1 MKCCARLGGLPMKRC
16 ARLIAAAL
24 AVLAWTGSAPAAS
37 SVKLP
42 PPDLRGLVP
51 LAALPVDKPP
61 IPLPAIAVPAPPESL
76 PDLPAPQFASDPSQR
91 PTVTPPPPRTLAC
104 NPLGS
109 VFGVA
114 SELLECGR
122 ARYQRGE
129 LEEAQQALQKAIQ
142 ESSDRRVIRE
152 SRYWLGETLARLG
165 RPAEAER
172 AFQGVAQD
180 DARSEFGLYATHGLG
195 WLALQQG
202 APARALSHFDSLLKG
217 GAPAP
222 IAPYA
227 SHGRA
232 MALYGLKRYA
242 DAREQ
247 WSQLLNLGGFSRSTA
262 PANVV
267 GDANF
272 WLGDTLGRLGDF
284 KGAANRL
291 EAYNTSA
298 GPRTQNAS
306 AFLRQGW
313 WSRAAGQPA
322 EAVKAYRSVL
332 SGYPQSPEATWARA
346 GLVQALLD
354 QDDYTAALEAARQ
367 LDAADRGRTLSLP
380 TWLIVRRWLAE
391 KARVDEA
398 RALDDDLL
406 ARTLQ
411 PATRAWLL
419 LMSSELARQSGQADE
434 ARSRLE
440 LVRQSAGQSPLGPY
454 AGLRLA
460 QLDFDLREFDKAEA
474 SAKSL
479 LATPSLPPDIRAAA
493 TVLGAEAA
501 YWARHYDEA
510 VALYTRL
517 LTEQPNFPDAASV
530 GLSLGWTEFRRG
542 RLDAARERWTAF
554 AKEAPA
560 DPKAADALLLSAELA
575 ARAGDLQTARA
586 QLAQVDKQFQGSDQ
600 AQVAGLNRGILA
612 LDAGRPAEALPE
624 LSLLVVRAP
633 TSPYI
638 GRMHAAKGMAL
649 LGTGRAA
656 DAESDFKAARTEGE
670 DVLAR
675 LGLGSV
681 AFARSDWAGAA
692 REFSAARDAG
702 SGASAAAA
710 EYGAAAAA
718 FNEGKTDEFKR
729 LGSAIL
735 ARPDDPRVTPLVLL
749 GMTAAAAD
757 EKRWPEAREMASR
770 LQARFPQSEAASA
783 ALAEVGATA
792 AADGQWPLTREM
804 YEALVRK
811 SPEHPGIAAGRLG
824 FGEALLRTG
833 APADGRRELEAFTK
847 ATPPTDPR
855 MPRALLLLAQAN
867 EAAGNRAAAVDL
879 YARVERDY
887 PNHKEQGT
895 VLLNSARLLQ
905 ADGKWPAARTQLE
918 RAMDQSDVQVVTEA
932 AYRLGEGLRAAGQN
946 EDAVEAYMTAAY
958 LGPDSS
964 WGRRAL
970 LGAGQSLV
978 SLKQPESAAIVY
990 KKLLGASGVEP
1001 ELATEART
1009 QLKTIESN

>member
-1 MKCCARLGGLPMKRC
+1 MTRSAR
-16 ARLIAAAL
+16 AIAAVL
-24 AVLAWTGSAPAAS
+24 AVLAWTAPAWSAT

-61 IPLPAIAVPAPPESL
+61 VPVPAIAAPAPPESL
-76 PDLPAPQFASDPSQR
+76 PELPAPQFVADPSER
-91 PTVTPPPPRTLAC
+91 PTVIPPPPRMLAC

-122 ARYQRGE
+122 SRYQRGE
-129 LEEAQQALQKAIQ
+129 LEDAQQALQKAIQ
-142 ESSDRRVIRE
+142 ESSDRRILRE
-152 SRYWLGETLARLG
+152 ARYWLGETLVRLN
-165 RPAEAER
+165 RAAEAER
-172 AFQGVAQD
+172 AFQAVAQD
-180 DARSEFGLYATHGLG
+180 DARSEFGLYANHGLG

-202 APARALSHFDSLLKG
+202 APARALGYFDTLIKD

-232 MALYGLKRYA
+232 MALYGLKRYT

-247 WSQLLNLGGFSRSTA
+247 WAQLLNLGGFSRSTA
-262 PANVV
+262 SANVV
-267 GDANF
+267 SDANF

-291 EAYNTSA
+291 EAYTST
-298 GPRTQNAS
+298 GPRTQIAS
-306 AFLRQGW
+306 SYLRLGW
-313 WSRAAGQPA
+313 WSRAAGQPV

-332 SGYPQSPEATWARA
+332 SGYPRSPEATWARA

-354 QDDYTAALEAARQ
+354 QDDYSAAMEEARQ

-380 TWLIVRRWLAE
+380 TWLNVRRWLADKSRTE
-391 KARVDEA
+391 EA

-419 LMSSELARQSGQADE
+419 LMNSELARQSGQADE

-440 LVRQSAGQSPLGPY
+440 LIRQSAGQSPIGLY

-479 LATPSLPPDIRAAA
+479 LAVSSLPPDLRAAA
-493 TVLGAEAA
+493 LVLGAEAA

-510 VALYTRL
+510 AELYTRL
-517 LTEQPNFPDAASV
+517 LSEQPSFPDAPAV
-530 GLSLGWTEFRRG
+530 GLALGWTEFRRG
-542 RLDAARERWTAF
+542 QLDAARERWTAF
-554 AKEAPA
+554 ARQAPT

-575 ARAGDLQTARA
+575 ARAGDLQTAQA
-586 QLAQVDKQFQGSDQ
+586 QLAQVEKQFQGSDQ
-600 AQVAGLNRGILA
+600 AQVAALNRGILA
-612 LDAGRPAEALPE
+612 LDAGRPADALPA

-638 GRMHAAKGMAL
+638 GRMHVAKGMAL

-656 DAESDFKAARTEGE
+656 DAQADFRAARTEGE

-681 AFARSDWAGAA
+681 AFAGGDWAGAA
-692 REFSAARDAG
+692 SEFAAARDAG
-702 SGASAAAA
+702 SGAAALAA
-710 EYGAAAAA
+710 EYGVAAAT
-718 FNEGKTDEFKR
+718 FNEGRTDEFKR
-729 LGSAIL
+729 LATAML
-735 ARPDDPRVTPLVLL
+735 AKPEDPRVTPAMLL
-749 GMTAAAAD
+749 GMTVAAAG
-757 EKRWPEAREMASR
+757 EKRWPEAREMAAK

-783 ALAEVGATA
+783 ALADVGATA

-804 YEALVRK
+804 YEALFRK
-811 SPEHPGIAAGRLG
+811 NPAHPGIAAGRLG

-833 APADGRRELEAFTK
+833 APADAKRELDAFTA
-847 ATPPTDPR
+847 ATPVADPR

-867 EAAGNRAAAVDL
+867 EATGNRAAAVDL

-918 RAMDQSDVQVVTEA
+918 RAIEQADTQVVTEA

-958 LGPDSS
+958 LAPDSP

-970 LGAGQSLV
+970 LGAGHSFV
-978 SLKQPESAAIVY
+978 TLKQPESAAVVY
-990 KKLLGASGVEP
+990 KKLLAASGVEA
-1001 ELATEART
+1001 ELAAEART
-1009 QLKTIESN
+1009 QLKTIEGN